1 MFFCF
6 CYAGGKY
13 AKADGNYTEAD
24 AGAAVEYLLMKYP
37 MTTIAINSPIVTSA
51 GVPTASMVHGCV
63 LCALMLNDAISAPMR
78 PPVANMVMY
87 MLVAICL

>member
-1 MFFCF
+1 MLFCG
-6 CYAGGKY
+6 YYMGDKDA
-13 AKADGNYTEAD
+13 EA
-24 AGAAVEYLLMKYP
+24 AVAAVEYLLMKYP
-37 MTTIAINSPIVTSA
+37 MTTITINSPIVTSA

-87 MLVAICL
+87 MLVAMCL